1 MSLSS
6 DKTDVDPV
14 RSRIMKAVGQKNT
27 RPEMTI
33 RRTLHSL
40 GYRFRLHRRDLPGSP
55 DIVLPKHR
63 TAIFV
68 HGCFW
73 HRHEGCA
80 KATVPKTRRAFWE
93 DKFETN
99 KVRDRKAIV
108 ALQDLGWNVQIVWEC
123 QTRNV
128 CELEISLNRMLR
140 FRQQRLNS

>member
-6 DKTDVDPV
+6 DKIDIDPV
-14 RSRIMKAVGQKNT
+14 SSRIMKAVGQKDT
-27 RPEMTI
+27 RPEMIT
-33 RRTLHSL
+33 RRSLHAL

-63 TAIFV
+63 TTIFV

-93 DKFETN
+93 DKFEAN

-108 ALQDLGWNVQIVWEC
+108 ALQDLGWNVQVVWEC

-128 CELEISLNRMLR
+128 CELETSLNRMLR
-140 FRQQRLNS
+140 FRKQRSYS